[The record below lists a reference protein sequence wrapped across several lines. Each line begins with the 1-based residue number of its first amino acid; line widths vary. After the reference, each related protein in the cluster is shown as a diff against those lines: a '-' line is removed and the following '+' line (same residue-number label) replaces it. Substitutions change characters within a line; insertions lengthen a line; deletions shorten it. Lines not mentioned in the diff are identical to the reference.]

1 MRTVLSFLS
10 WIRWMFFGFAFGA
23 FLFLFC
29 FVLWIPGIPGNFL
42 TCPRFLWIRRWVN
55 KVNHLLIIRSNML
68 MMIAADEMT
77 ILDLKK
83 KFWIMNKIQNFHLT
97 ICSLFFEEALLVL
110 NLRFTLRKL
119 IILIKATTSYS
130 LESSSPCVSVKLI
143 ITEVYL
149 KYCWGPKPCW

>member
-1 MRTVLSFLS
+1 
-10 WIRWMFFGFAFGA
+10 
-23 FLFLFC
+23 
-29 FVLWIPGIPGNFL
+29 
-42 TCPRFLWIRRWVN
+42 
-55 KVNHLLIIRSNML
+55 ML

-83 KFWIMNKIQNFHLT
+83 IVLNHESNPKFPLNY
-97 ICSLFFEEALLVL
+97 LFFVFEEALLAL

-149 KYCWGPKPCW
+149 KYCWGPKPC